1 VNSVS
6 FSLINSLIITNLSN
20 SVCDNGPEFKAQVND
35 LAKNLG
41 IQIVRGQAYH
51 PQSQGSV
58 EIANRTF
65 KRRLAAL
72 QLARG
77 VSTW

>member
-1 VNSVS
+1 MSIN
-6 FSLINSLIITNLSN
+6 LINGLIITNLSN
-20 SVCDNGPEFKAQVND
+20 RACDNGPEFKAQVND

-41 IQIVRGQAYH
+41 IRIACGRAYY
-51 PQSQGSV
+51 PQSQGSIEV
-58 EIANRTF
+58 ANRTF
-65 KRRLAAL
+65 KKRLAAL